1 MDPVLLKNPYIDV
14 KSNVHT
20 VEISAKD
27 ILYETVDARSA
38 SQQNI
43 TFDLDAKG
51 DNSLL
56 CADAYVTGY
65 FRFTRVTATSPNGA
79 ATLDPRDRV
88 CLRNNFVDDMILNST
103 FNYQGTNIN
112 SRPYLASRPLAST
125 FEDDFY
131 QRKYGG
137 VGGGFSNL
145 DSLDIF
151 TRRPR
156 RGCFVS
162 KPIPTGAAG
171 GNNVTND
178 SLRGYLQ
185 QGDGTGNEPNN
196 QGIEID
202 FNSIDRERQSKLS
215 WFKDMM
221 DNSETA
227 GVHKIVKVTFPVKVP
242 PFKAHRKGHWFN
254 SMSDAIPYVKNS
266 SLNFQLKQQISGV
279 ALESF
284 FKDNLNR
291 TAAAGG
297 VGVSNGPDFST
308 DNNNSNSQ
316 FVFDVHPTKNWQLH
330 LRWYQSPM
338 PLKPSYSLKTWRMD
352 HYLKS
357 VVPIAAVPLN
367 PQTPCTNTS
376 VTSDLIKVGSKPEYI
391 LLYIAED
398 LQANGRGNNTNFN
411 ALGADK
417 GYLKAANVPIAGLDL
432 QISNQQGVLT
442 SNMDENALWNYTKNN
457 VNDRFAHGYETFKRY
472 RNFILLKTAD
482 LAAPN
487 APAGILQNCNIR
499 ATAKLGKY
507 PYNTNQ
513 DGAIA
518 LPAYNFHIA
527 LIYTHTKLEIS
538 ESGVSIT
545 DDLSPASVYDQF
557 VVKGIQSSPSTMMG
571 VKSSYKSFL

>member
-1 MDPVLLKNPYIDV
+1 MDPVLLKNPYINV

-65 FRFTRVTATSPNGA
+65 FRFTRKTTADPAGTN
-79 ATLDPRDRV
+79 TLDPRDRV

-112 SRPYLASRPLAST
+112 SRPYLASRTLASV

-145 DSLDIF
+145 DSLDSF

-156 RGCFVS
+156 RGCFIA
-162 KPIPTGAAG
+162 KKIPIDGDNAAIQ
-171 GNNVTND
+171 VTHQILSNF
-178 SLRGYLQ
+178 LQ
-185 QGDGTGNEPNN
+185 QGDDGNDPSK

-202 FNSIDRERQSKLS
+202 FNTIDRERQSKLS
-215 WFKDMM
+215 WFRGVI
-221 DNSETA
+221 SYGETD
-227 GVHKIVKVTFPVKVP
+227 GVYKVVKVTFPVKLP
-242 PFKAHRKGHWFN
+242 PFKAHRKGHWFDK
-254 SMSDAIPYVKNS
+254 MSDAIPYVKNS

-291 TAAAGG
+291 TAGG
-297 VGVSNGPDFST
+297 VGVSVNPDFAT
-308 DNNNSNSQ
+308 DKDNSNSK
-316 FVFDVHPTKNWQLH
+316 FEFDVHPTRNWQLH

-338 PLKPSYSLKTWRMD
+338 PLQPSYSLKTWRMD
-352 HYLKS
+352 HYLKA
-357 VVPIAAVPLN
+357 VVPIAAVPPN
-367 PQTPCTNTS
+367 PQTAPTKES
-376 VTSDLIKVGSKPEYI
+376 VTSDLIKVGSKPEY
-391 LLYIAED
+391 LLFYIAED
-398 LQANGRGNNTNFN
+398 LQGNGRGNDTNFN

-417 GYLKAANVPIAGLDL
+417 GYVKAANVPIAGLDL

-442 SNMDENALWNYTKNN
+442 SNMDEDALWNYTKNN
-457 VNDRFAHGYETFKRY
+457 VNDRFAHGYETFKKY
-472 RNFILLKTAD
+472 RNFILLKTSD

-507 PYNTNQ
+507 PYNTDE

-518 LPAYNFHIA
+518 LPSYNFHIA
-527 LIYTHTKLEIS
+527 LIYTHTKLNVS
-538 ESGVSIT
+538 ESGVSIS
-545 DDLSPASVYDQF
+545 DDLSSASVYDQF
-557 VVKGIQSSPSTMMG
+557 IVKGIDSAPSSMMG